1 MMVNFT
7 GNSQSKGSSPADS
20 FEQVFRSHF
29 KNLHAYAC
37 TIMRDTAAAEE
48 VVQNVFV
55 KMWEKKED
63 LQIRENVSV
72 YLYRAVHNGSL
83 NHLKHLKVKAA
94 YQSHTMR
101 RHTPNDSERASE
113 KVMMGE
119 LEQNLQ
125 RALNELPEQ
134 CRTIF
139 QLSRFE
145 ELKYREIADNLGLSI
160 KTVENQMG
168 KALRLLRLK
177 LVDFL
182 PVLLLL
188 LLTLSK
194 EC

>member
-7 GNSQSKGSSPADS
+7 GNSQSMGLSPEDS

-37 TIMRDTAAAEE
+37 TILRDPAAAEE

-63 LQIRENVSV
+63 LAIRENVSV

-83 NHLKHLKVKAA
+83 NHLKHLKVRSA
-94 YQSHTMR
+94 YQSYTMR

-113 KVMMGE
+113 KITLGE

-125 RALNELPEQ
+125 KALHELPEQ

-145 ELKYREIADNLGLSI
+145 ELKYREIADRLGLSI

-182 PVLLLL
+182 PILSLL